1 MMEQVYLSAHRRLMD
16 DLRLKL
22 KTKNTKEIHRAAVR
36 LYRLRIRYRKRRA
49 A

>member
-16 DLRLKL
+16 ELRRRL

-36 LYRLRIRYRKRRA
+36 LYRLRVRYRKRLA